1 MKKYTSHLKRN
12 SLFTFTFLI
21 LFIFSYAHAEQ
32 NKSRLII
39 FGDSLVDVGND
50 PAITS
55 LQEVNGHLVPGFVL
69 PPPTR
74 YDRGR
79 FSNGPVIVDYLAT
92 RLGIFLKPS
101 ETGFD
106 LNTDNVSYA
115 YGGAQTGI
123 ENLTP
128 GGFPVRGL
136 SGQIDKFT
144 TDLSSSNVRINKIT
158 FIIWVGANDYLNTS
172 NPNYKSIVD
181 NILQAVEDLSNL
193 GAKRIIVI
201 NLPDLGKLPLCS
213 TYNICGPLTALT
225 NNHNQL
231 LANHLDDI
239 KKTQRSTKIILFDAH
254 SIFDEFLANPTHFGF
269 VNDLGAGPG
278 RGCLFQSPSEFFFEN
293 CDIVNFTSK
302 NIFWD
307 EIHPSTRAHEI
318 LADKIWAL
326 VFQ

>member
-1 MKKYTSHLKRN
+1 MKRSSRQKII
-12 SLFTFTFLI
+12 SLSTFAFLI
-21 LFIFSYAHAEQ
+21 SFIFGFAHAEP

-55 LQEVNGHLVPGFVL
+55 LQSVNGQLIPGFVV

-79 FSNGPVIVDYLAT
+79 FSNGPLIVDYLAT

-106 LNTDNVSYA
+106 LKTDNVSYA
-115 YGGAQTGI
+115 YGGAQTGTK
-123 ENLTP
+123 NLTP
-128 GGFPVRGL
+128 GGFPVWGL
-136 SGQIDKFT
+136 SGQIEKFKA
-144 TDLSSSNVRINKIT
+144 DLKNLRRANINEYT

-172 NPNYKSIVD
+172 NPNYNSIVD
-181 NILQAVEDLSNL
+181 NILNAVEDLSIL
-193 GAKRIIVI
+193 GAKRIVVI

-225 NNHNQL
+225 NSHNQL
-231 LANHLDDI
+231 LAYYLNDLQ
-239 KKTQRSTKIILFDAH
+239 KTQRSTKIILFDAH
-254 SIFDEFLANPTHFGF
+254 KIFNKLFANPTHYGF
-269 VNDLGAGPG
+269 DNNLLAGSAK
-278 RGCLFQSPSEFFFEN
+278 GCLFQSPSFSLEN
-293 CDIVNFTSK
+293 CKIVNFTSK

-307 EIHPSTRAHEI
+307 EIHPSTRVHEI
-318 LADKIWAL
+318 LANEMWAKE
-326 VFQ
+326 FH